1 MRHRKAGRKF
11 NMDASARK
19 AMFRNM
25 VTSLMLH
32 GQIRTTEER
41 AKELRRYA
49 ERVITLGK
57 RAPNLKQIAKLK
69 GSGKQEATA
78 GRLHAIRRV
87 RLWVN
92 DSDAMEKV
100 FGEYAERFQN
110 RAGGYT
116 RVVKAGRRA
125 GDNAAMAVIQLV
137 EELVASVP
145 AKPAKKKATKAKPAA
160 SAAEAP
166 AEASEAP
173 AEAAAEAPA
182 EAAAEEP
189 LLDEDADTDA
199 GSEPK
204 SSKE

>member
-11 NMDASARK
+11 NMDNSARK

-69 GSGKQEATA
+69 GSGKQDATA

-87 RLWVN
+87 RRWVN
-92 DSDAMEKV
+92 DADA
-100 FGEYAERFQN
+100 
-110 RAGGYT
+110 
-116 RVVKAGRRA
+116 
-125 GDNAAMAVIQLV
+125 
-137 EELVASVP
+137 
-145 AKPAKKKATKAKPAA
+145 
-160 SAAEAP
+160 
-166 AEASEAP
+166 
-173 AEAAAEAPA
+173 
-182 EAAAEEP
+182 
-189 LLDEDADTDA
+189 LD
-199 GSEPK
+199 
-204 SSKE
+204 